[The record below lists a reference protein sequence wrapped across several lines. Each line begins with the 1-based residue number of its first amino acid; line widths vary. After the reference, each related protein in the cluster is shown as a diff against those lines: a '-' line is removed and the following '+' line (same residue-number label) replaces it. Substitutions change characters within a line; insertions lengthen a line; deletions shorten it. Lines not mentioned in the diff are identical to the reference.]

1 MIQKKILTV
10 SVFFLLLSNILV
22 STAEEAPAQSSP
34 APEAILQA
42 SAKRMYAMDDQTAS
56 VTFRVVGADGV
67 EKKTLFKLYWKNK
80 FGQEN
85 LNSKT
90 LLVTESPS
98 QKKGQKFLVWEYVE
112 EDKADLWLYLPEL
125 RQVRRVQP
133 GRHRHDGEE
142 ESDLLF
148 EDMHQRRI
156 KIDAHRLLP
165 EKNVRGEDSFVIE
178 NRLKENKL
186 YGKTI
191 TYISKIQGTIR
202 KIEYFSHEGLLL
214 KTQYIEWAQIGRI
227 FVWKA
232 SQIFNAKSRR
242 KTFIEVSDVKVNV
255 GLSDALFSERAL
267 RQ

>member
-1 MIQKKILTV
+1 MIKKKILTV
-10 SVFFLLLSNILV
+10 SIFFLLLSNIFV
-22 STAEEAPAQSSP
+22 SIAEEAPAKPSP
-34 APEAILQA
+34 APEAILRA
-42 SAKRMYAMDDQTAS
+42 SARRMYAMDDQTAN
-56 VTFRVVGADGV
+56 VVFRVVGPDGL

-80 FGQEN
+80 FAQDN

-133 GRHRHDGEE
+133 GRHKHDGEE

-148 EDMHQRRI
+148 EDMHQRRVEV
-156 KIDAHRLLP
+156 DTHRLLP
-165 EKNVRGEDSFVIE
+165 EKNVRGETSFVIE

-191 TYISKIQGTIR
+191 TYISKTQGTIK
-202 KIEYFSHEGLLL
+202 KIEYFSHEGDLL
-214 KTQYIEWAQIGRI
+214 KTQYIEWTQIGRF

-232 SQIFNAKSRR
+232 SQIFNAKLRR
-242 KTFIEVSDVKVNV
+242 KTFIEVSNVKVNV

>member
-1 MIQKKILTV
+1 VIRRNIPPIL
-10 SVFFLLLSNILV
+10 VFFLLFLSV
-22 STAEEAPAQSSP
+22 SVLLPGGAYAQSSP
-34 APEAILQA
+34 APEAILRA
-42 SAKRMYAMDDQTAS
+42 SAKRMYAMEDQTAN
-56 VTFRVVGADGV
+56 VIFRVIGPDGV
-67 EKKTLFKLYWKNK
+67 EKKTRFKLYWKNK
-80 FGQEN
+80 FGQDN

-98 QKKGQKFLVWEYVE
+98 QTKGQKFLVWEYVE

-133 GRHRHDGEE
+133 GRHNHDGEE

-156 KIDAHRLLP
+156 EVDVHRLLP
-165 EKNVRGEDSFVIE
+165 EKNVRGEACFVIE

-191 TYISKIQGTIR
+191 TYISKTQGTIR
-202 KIEYFSHEGLLL
+202 KIEYFSNEGFLL
-214 KTQYIEWAQIGRI
+214 KTQYIEWTQLGKV

-242 KTFIEVSDVKVNV
+242 KTFIEVSDVKINL
-255 GLSDALFSERAL
+255 GLSDTIFSERAL